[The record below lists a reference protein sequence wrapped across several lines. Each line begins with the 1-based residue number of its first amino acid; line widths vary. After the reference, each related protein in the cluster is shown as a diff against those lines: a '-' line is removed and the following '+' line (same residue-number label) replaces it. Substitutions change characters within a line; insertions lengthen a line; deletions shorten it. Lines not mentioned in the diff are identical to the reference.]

1 LQDFAAALQES
12 SFGAFA
18 RGGAYVW
25 ANIIHLFGM
34 VMLVGGIG
42 LLDLRIVG
50 FFPSLPL
57 AAASRI
63 LTRFAVVGLILIV
76 PSGLT
81 LFAADAASLWKSETF
96 RWKLSLIGL
105 ALANAVAFRV
115 LWRRYANGVDMDVPI
130 GARMMAGAS
139 VILWLWIAALGR
151 LIAYA

>member
-1 LQDFAAALQES
+1 MQDFAAALQQS
-12 SFGAFA
+12 SFGAWA
-18 RGGAYVW
+18 RGAAYVW
-25 ANIIHLFGM
+25 ANVIHLFGL
-34 VMLVGGIG
+34 VLLVGGIG

-63 LTRFAVVGLILIV
+63 LTRFAVIGLLLIV
-76 PSGLT
+76 PSGLM
-81 LFAADAASLWKSETF
+81 LFASDAAALWKSETF

-115 LWRRYANGVDMDVPI
+115 LWRRHAQGIDMDVPL

-139 VILWLWIAALGR
+139 VMLWLWIATLGR

>member
-1 LQDFAAALQES
+1 MQDLAAALQES

-25 ANIIHLFGM
+25 ANLVHLFGM

-50 FFPSLPL
+50 LFPGLPL
-57 AAASRI
+57 QASSRI
-63 LTRFAVVGLILIV
+63 LTRFALIGLILIV
-76 PSGLT
+76 PSGFT
-81 LFAADAASLWKSETF
+81 MFAADAASLWKSETF
-96 RWKLSLIGL
+96 RWKVSLIGL

-115 LWRRYANGVDMDVPI
+115 LWRRYAEGVDMDVPM
-130 GARMMAGAS
+130 GARLMAGGS
-139 VILWLWIAALGR
+139 LVLWLWIAALGR